1 MITVSDVWKAAHEQ
15 MLLPEMF
22 VEITMD
28 IPEENTSLVFDK
40 NQIISYTHE
49 QSGDPISRELS
60 MSKIEFSLDNSDG
73 RWNLQNPDGLTVYLC
88 EQRKL
93 TVRYGLQLDSGIEWI
108 QAGVFYL
115 SEWKVPNNGL
125 EAKFIAVD
133 AFGVLRNIEFTRYPT
148 VTPRTTSLVKNY
160 YPTKEDC
167 LNRTNPGEEIVPD
180 TQVTLYECSCEPGN
194 LLSGWRYE
202 GTASPAYKTD
212 RGWIRLT
219 TPTTP
224 GKTDITETIGE
235 ALNLLPFSWDSY
247 TDPVISTDKVGP
259 SIIENVSGA
268 EFIQST
274 CNTILF
280 SHWQDANGLLHFEIP
295 SKIITDYIITRNKS
309 YSFPEIELP
318 TPVGKIFV
326 VGKRDFNYDYT
337 VTGTLLAGEG
347 EDITVDNLYMLTE
360 TERSL
365 DIGSTVTGNWIAAYT
380 PRPTLSGE
388 FRVDPR
394 LELFD
399 VVQVEDKFGNLHNTM
414 LTHIKY
420 TYTGSFRGTYEGEI
434 I

>member
-1 MITVSDVWKAAHEQ
+1 MITVSDAWKAAHEQ

-73 RWNLQNPDGLTVYLC
+73 RWNLQNPEGVAIYLC

-93 TVRYGLQLDSGIEWI
+93 VVRYGLQLDSGIEWI

-125 EAKFIAVD
+125 EAKFVAVD

-148 VTPRTTSLVKNY
+148 VTPRITSIVKNY
-160 YPTKEDC
+160 YHTKEDC
-167 LNRTNPGEEIVPD
+167 IDRVNPGEEIVPD
-180 TQVTLYECSCEPGN
+180 TQVILYECSCEP
-194 LLSGWRYE
+194 SVPITGWGGE
-202 GTASPAYKTD
+202 QTWSPAYRTD
-212 RGWIRLT
+212 RGWVRST
-219 TPTTP
+219 VEARP
-224 GKTDITETIGE
+224 GASSIAEIITE
-235 ALNLLPFSWDSY
+235 ALNCLPFSWESYVDS
-247 TDPVISTDKVGP
+247 VVSTTRQVP
-259 SIIENVSGA
+259 SIVENISGA

-274 CNTILF
+274 CSTILVA
-280 SHWQDANGLLHFEIP
+280 HWQDSNGLLHFESP
-295 SKIITDYIITRNKS
+295 SKTASNYVVTQNKS

-318 TPVGKIFV
+318 MPVGTITV
-326 VGKRDFNYDYT
+326 VGRSVFNYDYT
-337 VTGTLLAGEG
+337 ATLTLSIGEG
-347 EDITVDNLYMLTE
+347 EDVVIDNPYHLLTH
-360 TERSL
+360 
-365 DIGSTVTGNWIAAYT
+365 GSYPNENWITAYT
-380 PRPTLSGE
+380 PKPILSGE

-399 VVQVEDKFGNLHNTM
+399 VIQVEDKFGNLHDIM

-420 TYTGSFRGTYEGEI
+420 TYAGSFRGTYKGEI